1 LVPNTA
7 IWRLASAAI
16 RAKKAVTVTRTGS
29 LRRSAT
35 KPFLAARGK
44 PMSDLS
50 NMTFEAALKELED
63 IVQRLERGDVE
74 LEKSI
79 EIYERGEA
87 LKKHC
92 DALLKKAEEK
102 VEKIRLSAEGKPVG
116 TEPLDV
122 D

>member
-1 LVPNTA
+1 MSE
-7 IWRLASAAI
+7 IS
-16 RAKKAVTVTRTGS
+16 S
-29 LRRSAT
+29 L
-35 KPFLAARGK
+35 
-44 PMSDLS
+44 
-50 NMTFEAALKELED
+50 TFEQALAELEQ

-102 VEKIRLSAEGKPVG
+102 VEKIRMSADGQAQG

-122 D
+122 G

>member
-1 LVPNTA
+1 MSE
-7 IWRLASAAI
+7 IS
-16 RAKKAVTVTRTGS
+16 S
-29 LRRSAT
+29 L
-35 KPFLAARGK
+35 
-44 PMSDLS
+44 
-50 NMTFEAALKELED
+50 TFEQALAELEQ

-102 VEKIRLSAEGKPVG
+102 VEKIRMSADGQAQA

-122 D
+122 G

>member
-1 LVPNTA
+1 MTE
-7 IWRLASAAI
+7 IS
-16 RAKKAVTVTRTGS
+16 S
-29 LRRSAT
+29 L
-35 KPFLAARGK
+35 
-44 PMSDLS
+44 
-50 NMTFEAALKELED
+50 TFEQALAELEQ

-102 VEKIRLSAEGKPVG
+102 VEKIRMSADGAAKG

-122 D
+122 KWEG